1 MDVMITKENTAR
13 LYTEEEIKKLLKQ
26 CWEASYDYTEQVFRI
41 NSGLSNFD
49 KPTYLNKNEWIN
61 KKISE
66 L

>member
-1 MDVMITKENTAR
+1 MDVIITKENTTR
-13 LYTEEEIKKLLKQ
+13 LYTEEVIKLLRQ